1 MNTGNNTGGTEFT
14 GVNEIKEEYE
24 DAAEDTNV
32 SVCLEEDSTDLQT
45 LEAIPED
52 LQGSIDALNDI
63 PVNPPEEVI
72 EEIGGES
79 EEEIPI
85 GLRTKPTRRS
95 ARVRVKSAKR
105 RIENVFEDSEAES
118 EDDDEDVEY
127 SYRQPALI
135 ESYIDKPVSDEAKLD
150 KIVGKVDPENLD
162 PELGGFSN

>member
-1 MNTGNNTGGTEFT
+1 MNPGNNTDGTEFT
-14 GVNEIKEEYE
+14 GINEIKEEYE

-32 SVCLEEDSTDLQT
+32 SVCLEEDSTDLHT

-135 ESYIDKPVSDEAKLD
+135 ESYIDKPVFDEAKLD